1 MKITQSQLRKLIKE
15 ELKAVLGES
24 MQKMLGLPHQY
35 TTQDLAT
42 AVQGLIKSPRED
54 MTPNSDQAAAVEKL
68 ISNHIRKYGTPEE
81 KEALK
86 KLRDDFLKSI
96 GDVYGVGRPSV
107 YAGQTRYE
115 KSRQSRGDAA
125 KRRAEMQESAM
136 NEGYPTAGG
145 PGRSAPEVPLTD
157 TMKIVDGY
165 VNAAAERMVGD
176 GESAEAAILSVIDRA
191 IAGGD
196 RVLDPEQDLKIFAD
210 VFIALVGSVEQVR
223 AIADQLGR
231 GEEATLDEA
240 RSDDAIKQQL
250 GDLGVPFPER
260 AGLVPLFRSG
270 PITPARVWDARKKK
284 KKRAQEKG

>member
-68 ISNHIRKYGTPEE
+68 ISNHIRDKGTPEE
-81 KEALK
+81 KDALK

-96 GDVYGVGRPSV
+96 GSV
-107 YAGQTRYE
+107 YRGHMVTGAHAGQTRYE

-136 NEGYPTAGG
+136 NEGESDPAADLEAEIGAKLG
-145 PGRSAPEVPLTD
+145 EQSSRSRSDLDAIMNHYTTGKDQSVW
-157 TMKIVDGY
+157 KASVDAILDGKS
-165 VNAAAERMVGD
+165 NAK
-176 GESAEAAILSVIDRA
+176 AEAATLIDAFEQRFS
-191 IAGGD
+191 
-196 RVLDPEQDLKIFAD
+196 PEQ
-210 VFIALVGSVEQVR
+210 R
-223 AIADQLGR
+223 A
-231 GEEATLDEA
+231 
-240 RSDDAIKQQL
+240 
-250 GDLGVPFPER
+250 
-260 AGLVPLFRSG
+260 
-270 PITPARVWDARKKK
+270 ARKAVYAP
-284 KKRAQEKG
+284 R